1 MRHVLLLSRKDLEKI
16 LPMRD
21 VIEAVEQA
29 FRELYYKKA
38 KVPLRTIIEIE
49 KHNGFLLY
57 MPSYLEDSNALAI
70 KVVSLYPENPKKGLP
85 SVLASVLVN
94 DPKTGEPLALMEGTY
109 ITAMRTGAASGVA
122 TKYLAR
128 KDAKIVGIIGAG
140 VQARTQLW
148 AVSEV
153 RDIEKALVYD
163 VNKERAKVFA
173 EEMAKKIGVEINVSL
188 TAQEVAENADVL
200 VVATTAK
207 EPVIKGE
214 WVKEGTHIN
223 SIGWV
228 GKDARELDS
237 ETVRKSKLVVDSREG
252 VLNESG
258 DILIPIKEGVID
270 ETHIYAELN
279 EIVTGIKKGRE
290 NDNEITLF
298 KSVGLAIEDAI
309 TAKLAYET
317 ALELRIGTKVELQ

>member
-1 MRHVLLLSRKDLEKI
+1 MLLLTRNDLKKV
-16 LPMRD
+16 LSMRETID
-21 VIEAVEQA
+21 AVEKA
-29 FRELYYKKA
+29 FLEFYHKKA
-38 KVPLRTIIEIE
+38 EVPLRTIIEIE

-57 MPSYLEDSNALAI
+57 MPSYLKESEALAI
-70 KVVSLYPENPKKGLP
+70 KVVSLYAQNPKKDLP
-85 SVLASVLVN
+85 SVLATILIN
-94 DPKTGEPLALMEGTY
+94 DPETGKPLALMEGTY

-148 AVSEV
+148 AISEV

-173 EEMAKKIGVEINVSL
+173 EEMAKKIGIEINISL
-188 TAQEVAENADVL
+188 TAQEIAENADVL

-214 WVKEGTHIN
+214 WIKEGTHIN
-223 SIGWV
+223 SIGWM

-237 ETVRKSKLVVDSREG
+237 ETVRKSKLVVDSKEG

-270 ETHIYAELN
+270 ETHIYAELS
-279 EIVTGIKKGRE
+279 EIVAGIKRGRE

-317 ALELRIGTKVELQ
+317 ALELGIGTKVELQ